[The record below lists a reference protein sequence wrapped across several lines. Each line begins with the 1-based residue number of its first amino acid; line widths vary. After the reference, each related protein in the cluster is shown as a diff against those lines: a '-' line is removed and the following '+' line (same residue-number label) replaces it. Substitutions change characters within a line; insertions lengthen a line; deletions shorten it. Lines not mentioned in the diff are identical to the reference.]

1 MSKLP
6 PGASTLPLAPW
17 RSPLARA
24 LHRNRS
30 RPDSRY
36 LQLATVRSDGRPANR
51 TVVFRG
57 FRDLSDDLLFITD
70 TRSDKVAPLAGHPHA
85 EACWYFTQTREQFRL
100 NGQLTLVTAAT
111 TDPAWSELRHRLW
124 QAQSEKSRQSFTWPP
139 PGQPRQAAGFDQP
152 LPSEPPDPFGL
163 LVLIPTW
170 VDHLELRGTPQH
182 RYRYDWTG
190 DRWVLAAVNP

>member
-1 MSKLP
+1 MSNLP
-6 PGASTLPLAPW
+6 PAATSPALAPW

-30 RPDSRY
+30 RPYSRY

-57 FRDLSDDLLFITD
+57 FRDPFNDLLFITD
-70 TRSDKVAPLAGHPHA
+70 TRSDKIGPLAAHPYG

-100 NGQLTLVTAAT
+100 NGLLTLVTAAT
-111 TDPAWSELRHRLW
+111 TAPPWSDLRHRLW
-124 QAQSEKSRQSFTWPP
+124 QAQSEKSRQSFTWPA
-139 PGQPRQAAGFDQP
+139 PGQARQDSGFDQSVP
-152 LPSEPPDPFGL
+152 QEPPTTFGL
-163 LVLIPTW
+163 LVLSPTG

-182 RYRYDWTG
+182 RYRYDLTG
-190 DRWVLAAVNP
+190 DRWAMAETNP